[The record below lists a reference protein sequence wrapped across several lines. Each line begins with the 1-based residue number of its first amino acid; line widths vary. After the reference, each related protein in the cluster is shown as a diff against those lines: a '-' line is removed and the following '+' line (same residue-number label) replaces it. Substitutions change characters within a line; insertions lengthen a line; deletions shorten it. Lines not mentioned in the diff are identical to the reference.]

1 MKHLCRLCF
10 VLVGFSLLGCVST
23 TPDVTGTGQQLAVRQ
38 VQTRE
43 YDTLD
48 KAMTLRAVVST
59 LQDLGFIIDTADA
72 DIATVTATRLYQHA
86 KYETYSMRMTVTVRQ
101 REANRIAVRVNARL
115 QDKAID
121 NPETF
126 RDFFAALDKAMF
138 LVLQKID

>member
-1 MKHLCRLCF
+1 MKRLSRLCF

-23 TPDVTGTGQQLAVRQ
+23 TPDVTGTGQQLALRQ
-38 VQTRE
+38 IQTRE

-59 LQDLGFIIDTADA
+59 LQDLDFIIDTADA
-72 DIATVTATRLYQHA
+72 DIATISATRLYQHA

-101 REANRIAVRVNARL
+101 KEGNRVAVRVNARL

-121 NPETF
+121 NPETYQ
-126 RDFFAALDKAMF
+126 DFFAALDKAMF
-138 LVLQKID
+138 LVLQKVD